1 MANELIFKGIQQV
14 KALPAN
20 PEKGVIYFVREFGAD
35 GKTPTGNAKVYF
47 GERLYGEVAT
57 TQLANLHSAITANTE
72 DIRAIEALLGDFSA
86 QMNDNIKTVAQVTKA
101 NADAIEKLNGN
112 GDGSVAKAVAD
123 AKSELLGD
131 AGTNYN
137 TLGKLEDE
145 IQKVAQSVLDKNVT
159 AEGDTYVSATA
170 NGNKVTVSASDSTKA
185 SLALADS
192 ALQASGIT
200 TGTANGTIAVN
211 GADVAVKGLGSA
223 AYTNADEYDA
233 KGAAADAL
241 TAATKYTNDEI
252 AKLNANI
259 SGESDDKLVKVE
271 VVEESGKLTSVVVT
285 TDDIAKNSDLTAHTG
300 DTTVHITSAERTAW
314 NAAKSDIDAFLKGEA
329 ISGSTVD
336 TLKEIQNFITSE
348 GQAAADMLNAISS
361 AQTTADK
368 AVATIGEIAENTT
381 VADELT
387 RIEGIADAAQ
397 TANEVSDAIDAKINA
412 LSGNGED
419 FDDKGFVT
427 VKVESASGK
436 VTSVFVSTNDIA
448 KESDLTTHTNNGDIH
463 VTTDD
468 KAKWNAAE
476 ANAKEYASGYTDTEI
491 AKLSEVYDSKGA
503 AAAVQT
509 NLEAYSGATKTVLDD
524 IESRLTAI
532 TNNAVTSVAS
542 TGKTISVTD
551 EGNGVVNVEV
561 NRLAH
566 SEGQDGYVILNAT
579 ENGAL
584 YGVMYYGGDDVE

>member
-14 KALPAN
+14 KALPTN
-20 PEKGVIYFVREFGAD
+20 PEKGVIYFVREHENDVA
-35 GKTPTGNAKVYF
+35 TGNAKVYF
-47 GERLYGEVAT
+47 GGRLYGEVAT

-72 DIRAIEALLGDFSA
+72 DIRAIEALLGDFRA

-131 AGTNYN
+131 VGTNYN

-145 IQKVAQSVLDKNVT
+145 IQKVAQSVTDKNVDAT
-159 AEGDTYVSATA
+159 GDAYVSATA
-170 NGNKVTVSASDSTKA
+170 AGNKVTVAATDSTKA
-185 SLALADS
+185 SLALADT
-192 ALQASGIT
+192 ALQESGIT
-200 TGTANGTIAVN
+200 TGGANGTIAVN
-211 GADVAVKGLGSA
+211 GNDVAVKGLGSA
-223 AYTNADEYDA
+223 AYTDAGAYDA

-241 TAATKYTNDEI
+241 TAATKYTDDEI
-252 AKLNANI
+252 AKLNANVT
-259 SGESDDKLVKVE
+259 GESNDKLVKVE
-271 VVEESGKLTSVVVT
+271 VVEENGKLTNVNVT
-285 TDDIAKNSDLTAHTG
+285 TTDIAKNSDLTAHTG
-300 DTTVHITSAERTAW
+300 NTTVHITADERAAW
-314 NAAKSDIDAFLKGEA
+314 DAAKSDIDAFLKGEA
-329 ISGSTVD
+329 ISGTTVD

-361 AQTTADK
+361 AQTA
-368 AVATIGEIAENTT
+368 
-381 VADELT
+381 
-387 RIEGIADAAQ
+387 ADAAQ
-397 TANEVSDAIDAKINA
+397 SDVDTLEGLVGAGFTTDKTVASEIARVESAITEAINDLGANVT
-412 LSGNGED
+412 GESN
-419 FDDKGFVT
+419 DKL
-427 VKVESASGK
+427 VKVEVVEENGK
-436 VTSVFVSTNDIA
+436 LTSVV
-448 KESDLTTHTNNGDIH
+448 

-468 KAKWNAAE
+468 IAKNSDLTVHTGNTTVHITADERTAWNAAE
-476 ANAKEYASGYTDTEI
+476 GNAKGYTDTEI

-532 TNNAVTSVAS
+532 TNSAVTSVVS
-542 TGKTISVTD
+542 SGKTISVTD
-551 EGNGVVNVEV
+551 NVNGEVNVEV

-566 SEGQDGYVILNAT
+566 GEGQDGYVILNAT